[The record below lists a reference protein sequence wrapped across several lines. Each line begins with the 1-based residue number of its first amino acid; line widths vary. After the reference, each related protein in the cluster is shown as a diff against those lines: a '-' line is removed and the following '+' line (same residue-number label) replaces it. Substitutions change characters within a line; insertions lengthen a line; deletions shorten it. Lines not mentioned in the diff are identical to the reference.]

1 MPPEPVALSFLAI
14 PGVGEFPVPRGT
26 GTKEPDGHGKYRW
39 RFQGAPVEPSMLHA
53 LEGAGGVPSGAE
65 STRAWDGT
73 LLTDRPTP
81 VITGSAME
89 PDAGRAC
96 EITITGA
103 DHRHYQ
109 DPDTGVL
116 RFRYVVS
123 LTLRE
128 A

>member
-1 MPPEPVALSFLAI
+1 MPPEVALSFLNV
-14 PGVGEFPVPRGT
+14 PGVGELPIPRNT
-26 GTKEPDGHGKYRW
+26 GAKEPDGPGGKWRR
-39 RFQGAPVEPSMLHA
+39 RFQTAPVEGSVLTA
-53 LEGAGGVPSGAE
+53 LETVAGVPSGAD

-81 VITGSAME
+81 VCTGSALE
-89 PDAGRAC
+89 SDTGRAC
-96 EITITGA
+96 EITITGT
-103 DHRHYQ
+103 DYRHYQ

-116 RFRYVVS
+116 RFRWLIS